1 MKTSKN
7 LGSSETSRRTVV
19 FGGIAAVSIAGL
31 VGCSDQGQSKTAS
44 KDAGSV
50 KGDLPENIM
59 GSADAP
65 ITMIEYSSMTCPH
78 CAYFHTATLPG
89 LKEKYID
96 TGKVRYILREFP
108 LDHLATAAFMLARCA
123 GKDKYFPLID
133 AMYAKQ
139 SEWAVRSG
147 NSQKLFELVK
157 QAGFTEESFKKC
169 LSDKDLSS
177 KIIAI
182 KNKGVDELRVAST
195 PTFFIN
201 GEKVEGA
208 LSLDAFDKKFAPLLG
223 NTETKTEEKKAE
235 EKQEK

>member
-1 MKTSKN
+1 MKISKN
-7 LGSSETSRRTVV
+7 SGSSETSRRAVV
-19 FGGIAAVSIAGL
+19 FGGIAAVSLGAL
-31 VGCSDQGQSKTAS
+31 VGCSDQGNSQTAT
-44 KDAGSV
+44 KDASAV
-50 KGDLPENIM
+50 VGDLPENVM
-59 GSADAP
+59 GDPNAP

-139 SEWAVRSG
+139 NEWAVRSG

-169 LSDKDLSS
+169 LSDKDLSG
-177 KIIAI
+177 KILEV
-182 KNKGVDELRVAST
+182 KKKGVTDLRVQST
-195 PTFFIN
+195 PTFFVN

-208 LSLDAFDKKFAPLLG
+208 LSLAAFDKKFAPLLG
-223 NTETKTEEKKAE
+223 KDAKTEEKKPE
-235 EKQEK
+235 EKKDK

>member
-1 MKTSKN
+1 MKISKN
-7 LGSSETSRRTVV
+7 LGSSETSRRAVV
-19 FGGIAAVSIAGL
+19 FGGIAAVSMAGL
-31 VGCSDQGQSKTAS
+31 VACSDQGQSQTA
-44 KDAGSV
+44 DAGSV
-50 KGDLPENIM
+50 VGDLPENIM
-59 GSADAP
+59 GDPNAP

-139 SEWAVRSG
+139 NEWAVRSG
-147 NSQKLFELVK
+147 NSQKLFDLVK
-157 QAGFTEESFKKC
+157 QAGFTEETFKKC
-169 LSDKDLSS
+169 LNDKDLSS

-182 KNKGVDELRVAST
+182 KNKGANDLRVAST

-208 LSLDAFDKKFAPLLG
+208 LSLEAFDKKFAPLLG
-223 NTETKTEEKKAE
+223 KAEAEKK
-235 EKQEK
+235 K